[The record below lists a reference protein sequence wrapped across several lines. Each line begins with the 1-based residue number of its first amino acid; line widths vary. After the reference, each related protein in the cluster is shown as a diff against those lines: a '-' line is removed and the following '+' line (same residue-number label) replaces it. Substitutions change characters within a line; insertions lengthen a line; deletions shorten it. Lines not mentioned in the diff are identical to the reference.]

1 MNVVGFQA
9 DDLDDF
15 DRPGVRTASA
25 LRDQMGIDRVVFTPT
40 LYFDPS
46 NGHIGSD
53 GAGNA
58 R

>member
-40 LYFDPS
+40 LYSTRRTGTSAPT
-46 NGHIGSD
+46 
-53 GAGNA
+53 APA
-58 R
+58 TPR